1 MARYLTEAD
10 VDRLAGM
17 DLALQTVEASF
28 ERQGRGTSANV
39 GRRRARTAH
48 GALQLMGA
56 ADPDLGVMGAKLYPS
71 VPGGRIS
78 FVVVLFDA
86 ASGALSAVIEAGRLS
101 GLRTGAASGVSVKYL
116 APPEV
121 EAIGIIGT
129 GRQARTQLEAVC
141 AVRPSARVRVFSRNP
156 ENVQHFVDEMS
167 PQLDADLEPAATAEA
182 AVRGAQVVITA
193 TNAADP
199 VVEADWIEHGAH
211 VVAMGTNH
219 PQHRELDSAAV
230 ARADRVFVDDLE
242 GAKIECGDLICAVE
256 DGAFQW
262 GEAVEF
268 GQVVAGRAPG
278 RTSADEITLFESQG
292 IALWD
297 IALGQVVLDRAQ
309 TADIGIPIGA

>member
-1 MARYLTEAD
+1 MARYLTESD
-10 VDRLAGM
+10 VDRLADM
-17 DLALQTVEASF
+17 DLALRTVEASF
-28 ERQGRGTSANV
+28 ERQGRGLAANV
-39 GRRRARTAH
+39 GRRRARAPQ

-56 ADPDLGVMGAKLYPS
+56 ADPELGAMGAKLYPS
-71 VPGGRIS
+71 IPGGRIS
-78 FVVVLFDA
+78 FVVILFDA
-86 ASGALSAVIEAGRLS
+86 NSGALSAVIEAGRLS

-121 EAIGIIGT
+121 GSIGIIGT

-141 AVRPSARVRVFSRNP
+141 AVRPSARVRVFSRDP
-156 ENVQHFVDEMS
+156 ANVQQFVAEMRS
-167 PQLDADLEPAATAEA
+167 KLNVELEPAATPEA

-199 VVEADWIEHGAH
+199 VIESEWIEPGAH

-242 GAKIECGDLICAVE
+242 GAKIECGDLIGAVE

-262 GEAVEF
+262 GQAVEL

-278 RTSADEITLFESQG
+278 RTSPDEITLFESQG

-297 IALGQVVLDRAQ
+297 IALGQTVLERAV
-309 TADIGIPIGA
+309 AEGIGVCIGD

>member
-1 MARYLTEAD
+1 MALYLTEAD
-10 VDRLAGM
+10 VDRLADM
-17 DLALQTVEASF
+17 DLALRVVEASF

-39 GRRRARTAH
+39 GRRRARTPQ

-86 ASGALSAVIEAGRLS
+86 ASGALSAVMEAGRLS

-141 AVRPSARVRVFSRNP
+141 AVRPAARVRVYSRNP
-156 ENVQHFVDEMS
+156 ANVEQFIVEMS
-167 PQLDADLEPAATAEA
+167 PTLDADLEPAATAEA

-199 VVEADWIEHGAH
+199 VIEADWIEPGAH

-219 PQHRELDSAAV
+219 PRHRELDSAAV

-278 RTSADEITLFESQG
+278 RTTPDEITLFESQG

-297 IALGQVVLDRAQ
+297 IALGQVVLERAE
-309 TADIGIPIGA
+309 AEGIGLCIGK

>member
-10 VDRLAGM
+10 VDRLADM
-17 DLALQTVEASF
+17 DLALRTVEASF
-28 ERQGRGTSANV
+28 ERQGHGTSANV
-39 GRRRARTAH
+39 GRRRAPTAH

-56 ADPDLGVMGAKLYPS
+56 ADPELGAMGAKLYPS
-71 VPGGRIS
+71 IPGGRIS
-78 FVVVLFDA
+78 FVVILFDA
-86 ASGALSAVIEAGRLS
+86 NSGALSAVIEAGRLS
-101 GLRTGAASGVSVKYL
+101 GLRTGAASGVSVRHL
-116 APPEV
+116 APPDV
-121 EAIGIIGT
+121 RAIGIIGT

-141 AVRPSARVRVFSRNP
+141 AVRPSARVRVFSRDP
-156 ENVQHFVDEMS
+156 ANVQQFVAEMRS
-167 PQLDADLEPAATAEA
+167 KLNVELEPAATPEA

-199 VVEADWIEHGAH
+199 VIEAGWIEPGAH

-219 PQHRELDSAAV
+219 PQHRELDSTAV

-242 GAKIECGDLICAVE
+242 GAKIECGDLIGAVE

-262 GEAVEF
+262 GQAVEL

-278 RTSADEITLFESQG
+278 RTSPDEITLFESQG

-297 IALGQVVLDRAQ
+297 IALGQTVLERAV
-309 TADIGIPIGA
+309 AEGIGVCIGD

>member
-1 MARYLTEAD
+1 MARYLTESD
-10 VDRLAGM
+10 VDRLADM
-17 DLALQTVEASF
+17 DLALRTVEASF
-28 ERQGRGTSANV
+28 ERQGRGLAANV
-39 GRRRARTAH
+39 GRRRARAPQ

-56 ADPDLGVMGAKLYPS
+56 ADPELGAMGAKLYPS
-71 VPGGRIS
+71 IPGGRIS
-78 FVVVLFDA
+78 FVVILFDA
-86 ASGALSAVIEAGRLS
+86 NSGALSAVIEAGRLS
-101 GLRTGAASGVSVKYL
+101 GLRTGAASGVSVRHL
-116 APPEV
+116 APPDV
-121 EAIGIIGT
+121 RAIGIIGT

-141 AVRPSARVRVFSRNP
+141 AVRPSARVRVFSRDP
-156 ENVQHFVDEMS
+156 ANVQQFVAEMRS
-167 PQLDADLEPAATAEA
+167 KLNVELEPAATPEA

-199 VVEADWIEHGAH
+199 VIEASWIEPGAH

-242 GAKIECGDLICAVE
+242 GAKIECGDLIGAVE

-262 GEAVEF
+262 GQAVEL

-278 RTSADEITLFESQG
+278 RTSPDEITLFESQG

-297 IALGQVVLDRAQ
+297 IALGQTVLERAV
-309 TADIGIPIGA
+309 AEGIGVCIGD